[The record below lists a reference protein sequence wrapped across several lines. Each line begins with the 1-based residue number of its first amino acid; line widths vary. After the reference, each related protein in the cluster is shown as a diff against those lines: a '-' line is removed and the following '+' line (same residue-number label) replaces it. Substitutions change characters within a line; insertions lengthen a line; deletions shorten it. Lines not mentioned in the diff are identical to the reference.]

1 MIQFIAVVAVVG
13 YGVRCLKKG
22 GDGGLSVV
30 SKTLPEIIVISI
42 CVLFTSINIYIY
54 QNAGSIYVPEHLER
68 KERLNFLVSPHL
80 R

>member
-30 SKTLPEIIVISI
+30 VSKTLPEMIVISI

-54 QNAGSIYVPEHLER
+54 RNAGSIHVPE
-68 KERLNFLVSPHL
+68 
-80 R
+80 